1 MTSPY
6 DGPQPVLTALTD
18 HGEKITLR
26 LPEDRDAEA
35 LVIACSHPE
44 TTRWIALPP
53 GYDLQRAHGFITE
66 YAPGW
71 WLRRQGAVWVITDP
85 QDRYAAQ
92 IDLRVYESDPAMAD
106 VGFLTS
112 PHARGRGY
120 MTAALRAV
128 TRFGIEELGL
138 QRVEW
143 KAHVGNDASRR
154 VAEKAGFTIE
164 GILRQGCTARGERFD
179 AWLGSFLPAD
189 LKAADRNA
197 ADQEPADQEPA
208 DQ

>member
-6 DGPQPVLTALTD
+6 DSPQPVLTAITD
-18 HGEKITLR
+18 RGEKITLR
-26 LPEDRDAEA
+26 RPEDRDADA
-35 LVIACSHPE
+35 LVIACSEPE
-44 TTRWIALPP
+44 TLKWVTLAP

-71 WLRRQGAVWVITDP
+71 WQRRRGAVWVIADP
-85 QDRYAAQ
+85 QDQYAAQ
-92 IDLRVYESDPAMAD
+92 IDLRVYESDPEVAD

-112 PHARGRGY
+112 PHAQGRGY

-138 QRVEW
+138 KRVEW

-154 VAEKAGFTIE
+154 VAEKAGFTME
-164 GILRQGCTARGERFD
+164 GILRQGCAARGERFD
-179 AWLGSFLPAD
+179 AWLASFIRED
-189 LKAADRNA
+189 LAKAG
-197 ADQEPADQEPA
+197 E
-208 DQ
+208 

>member
-6 DGPQPVLTALTD
+6 DAPQPVLTAITD
-18 HGEKITLR
+18 RGEKITLR
-26 LPEDRDAEA
+26 TPDERDAQA
-35 LVIACSHPE
+35 LVIACTDPE
-44 TTRWIALPP
+44 ATRWIGLAP
-53 GYDLQRAHGFITE
+53 GYDLTRAHGFITE

-71 WLRRQGAVWVITDP
+71 WQRRQGAVWVIADP
-85 QDRYAAQ
+85 QDQYAAQ
-92 IDLRVYESDPAMAD
+92 IDLRVFESDSEVAD

-112 PHARGRGY
+112 PHSRGRGY

-138 QRVEW
+138 KRVEW

-164 GILRQGCTARGERFD
+164 GILRQGCKARGERFD

-189 LKAADRNA
+189 LERAAR
-197 ADQEPADQEPA
+197 
-208 DQ
+208 